1 LFTRQTQYDIWQFE
15 KKYHNKP
22 VFIAYSRSPHSTL
35 YEKDRIT
42 FTGYKTDSLQTT
54 NRLKIAYDF
63 PSDHISEGDT
73 LNIAFTIKNPCDYD
87 IDFNHSQFP
96 VEVYAAYL
104 KGKETH
110 IQPVE
115 LSEPI
120 DVIQKGQSVQRK
132 IKTVVP
138 DISEGIYQFGITL
151 QTDLGPTL
159 NSPFVKI
166 KISDHD

>member
-1 LFTRQTQYDIWQFE
+1 M
-15 KKYHNKP
+15 
-22 VFIAYSRSPHSTL
+22 
-35 YEKDRIT
+35 
-42 FTGYKTDSLQTT
+42 
-54 NRLKIAYDF
+54 
-63 PSDHISEGDT
+63 PSDQVSAGDT
-73 LNIAFTIKNPCDYD
+73 LNIAFTINNPCDYD

-120 DVIQKGQSVQRK
+120 DVIQKGQSIQREM
-132 IKTVVP
+132 KTAVP
-138 DISEGIYQFGITL
+138 GISEGIYQFGITL

-159 NSPFVKI
+159 NCPFVKI